1 MKNLIYIIIV
11 ALSVVCASCSHTD
24 KKQSAQTDTVVVNK
38 ATASTDTL
46 TVQGKWIIFF
56 QPSQADYANMQRD
69 GVDSNFFT
77 IASQFSTYRDTMVD
91 SLKKT
96 KWADMIQLNER
107 RYLVIKLN
115 NGKKVVFDRTKSND
129 MVGMILTDGK
139 QSPDIESGVS
149 NNRVWWAAIKW
160 FFGNK

>member
-1 MKNLIYIIIV
+1 MKSLIII
-11 ALSVVCASCSHTD
+11 AAIGSLFLTACNHTD
-24 KKQSAQTDTVVVNK
+24 KKQSATADTIVVNK

-56 QPSQADYANMQRD
+56 QPSQTDYANMQRE
-69 GVDSNFFT
+69 GLDSNFFT
-77 IASQFSTYRDTMVD
+77 IASQFDTYRNAMVD

-96 KWADMIQLNER
+96 DWADKIQVTER
-107 RYLVIKLN
+107 RYLVIKMN
-115 NGKKVVFDRTKSND
+115 NGKQVVFDRTKAND

-160 FFGNK
+160 FFEKK

>member
-1 MKNLIYIIIV
+1 MKNLIFIV
-11 ALSVVCASCSHTD
+11 LLALTSALASCSHTE
-24 KKQSAQTDTVVVNK
+24 KKQSAPAEAVVVNK
-38 ATASTDTL
+38 ATASKDTL

-56 QPSQADYANMQRD
+56 QPSQADYAEMQRN

-149 NNRVWWAAIKW
+149 NNRVWWAAINW
-160 FFGNK
+160 FFGEK